1 MEQDN
6 ELIENLKARALQ
18 IRRLII
24 KMLCEAGS
32 GHSGGSLSAADLVT
46 ALYFHQMRHKP
57 KDPSWPDRDRFIL
70 CKGHCAPLLYAAL
83 AESGYFPEKELMTL
97 RKINSHLQGHP
108 DMRKA
113 PGIEATTGSLGQG
126 LSIANGIALGGK
138 LDKKDYTV
146 YALLGDGEVD
156 EGQVWEAAMFASHY
170 RLDNVIGIIDRN
182 RLQVDGP
189 TEEVMTIEPLVD
201 KWNSFGWQVIEIDGH
216 NFPEIIEALD
226 EAKQVKGKP
235 SVIVA
240 NTIKGK
246 GVSFMEG
253 KVGWHGK
260 APSKE
265 EAQKALKELI

>member
-1 MEQDN
+1 MEADSKLV
-6 ELIENLKARALQ
+6 EGLKARALT

-24 KMLCEAGS
+24 TMLCEAGS

-57 KDPSWPDRDRFIL
+57 EEPHWPDRDRFIL
-70 CKGHCAPLLYAAL
+70 SKGHCAPLLYAAL
-83 AESGYFPEKELMTL
+83 AESGYFPKKELMTL

-138 LDKKDYTV
+138 LDKKDWTV
-146 YALLGDGEVD
+146 YTLLGDGEVD
-156 EGQVWEAAMFASHY
+156 EGQVWEAAMFAGHY
-170 RLDNVIGIIDRN
+170 KLDNVIAIIDRN
-182 RLQVDGP
+182 HLQVDGP
-189 TEEVMTIEPLVD
+189 TEEVMTIEPLID
-201 KWNSFGWQVIEIDGH
+201 KWISFGWHTIEIDGH
-216 NFPEIIEALD
+216 NFYQIIEALN
-226 EAKQVKGKP
+226 EAKQIKDKP
-235 SVIVA
+235 SVIIA

-265 EAQKALKELI
+265 EAQKALKELV